1 MQEDVQAVNG
11 DLRLVKG
18 ELKTDIKEL
27 RVELKAEIKEL
38 RGELKAE
45 AKELRQDMY
54 AMGKGIHQ
62 SIDDVLVV
70 LINIDKRLTGSVGDH
85 EKRITKLEKQVA
97 LAA

>member
-1 MQEDVQAVNG
+1 MKEDVQAVQEDVQAVKADVQAVNG

-18 ELKTDIKEL
+18 ELKTDI
-27 RVELKAEIKEL
+27 
-38 RGELKAE
+38 
-45 AKELRQDMY
+45 KELRQDMY